1 MRASVVDLRYR
12 MKDVLKALDK
22 NQTVTVMYRG
32 KVRATIVPAG
42 KLRTRGLV
50 KSHPFF
56 GMHGDDTMDVT
67 SAMQRLRGGRY

>member
-1 MRASVVDLRYR
+1 

-42 KLRTRGLV
+42 KSRTFDRV

-56 GMHGDDTMDVT
+56 GMHGEDKMDVAT
-67 SAMQRLRGGRY
+67 VMQQLRGGRY